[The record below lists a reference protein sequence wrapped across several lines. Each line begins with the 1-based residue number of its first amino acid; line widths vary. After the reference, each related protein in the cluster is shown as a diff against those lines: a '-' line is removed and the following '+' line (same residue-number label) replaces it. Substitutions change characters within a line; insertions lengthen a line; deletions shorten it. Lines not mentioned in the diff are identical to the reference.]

1 MPGIRSFV
9 AIELPDEARKAL
21 GSLQRDLRDRVPP
34 DAVRWTRPESIHLTL
49 KFLGDVAPGK
59 IEQIVAVLQE
69 VGAAHFPFAFEIA
82 GVGVFPN
89 PKRPRVVW
97 AGISESGEALV
108 ALQSDV
114 ARTLAPL
121 GFEPEKRPFKPHL
134 TLGRA
139 GRHASRRELA
149 DLGEAIARTKVGTL
163 NRVAVDHIS
172 LMKSDLR
179 PSGAVYSPQAIIPL
193 TASL

>member
-21 GSLQRDLRDRVPP
+21 GSLQRDLRGRVPP

-49 KFLGDVAPGK
+49 NFLGDVAPGS
-59 IEQIVAVLQE
+59 IEQIVAALQE
-69 VGAAHFPFAFEIA
+69 VSAAHSTFAFEIA
-82 GVGVFPN
+82 GVGVFPD

-97 AGISESGEALV
+97 AGVSESSGVLV
-108 ALQSDV
+108 ALQNDA
-114 ARTLAPL
+114 ARLLAPL

-139 GRHASRRELA
+139 GRHASPHELA
-149 DLGEAIARTKVGTL
+149 ELGEVIAQTKVGTL
-163 NRVAVDHIS
+163 ARVSVDHIS

-179 PSGAVYSPQAIIPL
+179 PSGAVYSQQAVISL
-193 TASL
+193 TGEE